1 MVEARGSLRNLD
13 DSNRSGGK
21 GKKKKS
27 GCCGGGTIT
36 PPPPRPPPQDN
47 DRYKVSKVIFM
58 GDRAVGKTSIIQALV
73 ENKKQN

>member
-27 GCCGGGTIT
+27 GCCGGGTG
-36 PPPPRPPPQDN
+36 PPPPRPPPQEN